1 MTLRA
6 EGASHLPERH
16 SPMALKFL
24 SASIIIDDD
33 AMIAL
38 PAPPALCVGLRW
50 QSASIFDGPS
60 NFVYNV
66 NFQGRFHFLFDGPS
80 NFRNF
85 Q

>member
-38 PAPPALCVGLRW
+38 PAPPALCV
-50 QSASIFDGPS
+50 SA
-60 NFVYNV
+60 VAVRV
-66 NFQGRFHFLFDGPS
+66 NF
-80 NFRNF
+80 
-85 Q
+85 

>member
-38 PAPPALCVGLRW
+38 PALLLVYLCIW
-50 QSASIFDGPS
+50 QSASILIFF
-60 NFVYNV
+60 FV
-66 NFQGRFHFLFDGPS
+66 RWETLFFS
-80 NFRNF
+80 
-85 Q
+85 